1 MQLLFKRGVS
11 GWLNL
16 LVRLSLFLF
25 LATSHGAY
33 AQVYAELSVEGRGF
47 LEPQALPPQ
56 FAAGDVTADMTG
68 AADGVMQPVADP
80 PRQSLSVDA
89 LLEWRAQLGEFDWI
103 MKPYARIDSADS
115 QRNLFDLREAM
126 LSYYQADYAV
136 QVGVGKVF
144 WGQSESVHLVDII
157 NQTDFVASVDGEEK
171 LGQPMLAASYY
182 AEWGTLTGYVLP
194 VFRERT
200 FAGVD
205 GRLRGPVAI
214 ADAAAYE
221 HPDEQSHVDM
231 ALRWQHFIGA
241 LDIGL
246 AHFSGTSRLPQL
258 RPTGQ
263 VEAGLPQ
270 VQPFYTN
277 IEQTSVDALYVSG
290 DALWKFEAIRRVELD
305 AVEAAAVGGIEY
317 TAVNALDS
325 GYDLGYLAEYQ
336 YDTRDTNPLIV
347 GQNDLMLGARV
358 NFNDVDGSE
367 LLFAITQDLSDSGSR
382 IAMVE
387 YAQRIGSNV
396 KVFVEAY
403 VMTANQPDDPM
414 FFFAR
419 EDHVK
424 VRATYYF

>member
-1 MQLLFKRGVS
+1 MQLLFKGSVS
-11 GWLNL
+11 GWFNQLIRRNQ
-16 LVRLSLFLF
+16 LVRLSLCLYV
-25 LATSHGAY
+25 LISHGAY
-33 AQVYAELSVEGRGF
+33 AQVYAELSLEGRSF
-47 LEPQALPPQ
+47 LESQ
-56 FAAGDVTADMTG
+56 
-68 AADGVMQPVADP
+68 ADGAVQAGANP
-80 PRQSLSVDA
+80 PRQSLSIDA
-89 LLEWRAQLGEFDWI
+89 LLEWRTQLGEFDWVV
-103 MKPYARIDSADS
+103 KPYVRIDSADS

-136 QVGVGKVF
+136 QAGVGKVF
-144 WGQSESVHLVDII
+144 WGQTESRHLVDII

-171 LGQPMLAASYY
+171 LGQPMIVGSYY
-182 AEWGTLTGYVLP
+182 AEWGTLSGYVLP
-194 VFRERT
+194 GFRERT

-214 ADAAAYE
+214 AEAAAYE
-221 HPDEQSHVDM
+221 HKDGQSHVDM
-231 ALRWQHFIGA
+231 ALRWQHFVGA

-258 RPTGQ
+258 RPTGKLKD
-263 VEAGLPQ
+263 GLPL

-305 AVEAAAVGGIEY
+305 EIETAMVGGIEY
-317 TAVNALDS
+317 TAVNAFNS

-336 YDTRDTNPLIV
+336 YDTRDTNPLIL
-347 GQNDLMLGARV
+347 GQNDVMLGARV
-358 NFNDVDGSE
+358 SFNDVDGSE
-367 LLFAITQDLSDSGSR
+367 LLFAITQDVSDADSR
-382 IAMVE
+382 IAMLE
-387 YAQRIGSNV
+387 YSQRVGTNL

-403 VMTANQPDDPM
+403 VMSASQPDDPL

-419 EDHVK
+419 EDHVN